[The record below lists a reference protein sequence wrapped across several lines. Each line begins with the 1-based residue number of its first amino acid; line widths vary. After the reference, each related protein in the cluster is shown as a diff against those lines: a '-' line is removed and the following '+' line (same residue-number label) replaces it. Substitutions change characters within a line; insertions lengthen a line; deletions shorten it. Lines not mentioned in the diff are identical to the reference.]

1 MKNTNTENIKLEN
14 IKKRIPKTTLNII
27 AYVLP
32 PIYPKQTASIQKRI

>member
-14 IKKRIPKTTLNII
+14 VKKKIRKTKQNMI

-32 PIYPKQTASIQKRI
+32 PIYPKQTASIQERI